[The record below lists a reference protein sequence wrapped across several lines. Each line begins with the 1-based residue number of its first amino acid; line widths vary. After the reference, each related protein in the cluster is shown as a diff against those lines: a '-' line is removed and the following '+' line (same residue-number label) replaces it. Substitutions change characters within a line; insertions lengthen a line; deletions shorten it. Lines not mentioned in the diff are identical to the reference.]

1 MARRRELIQILRG
14 TIGILLFNTLFVV
27 ICILLNPVSVIFSH
41 LLSAIGFA
49 QFLYI
54 IPLLVILSYR
64 SQGGIMKGIWVGA
77 GLTALLN
84 GGYHLF
90 WILKR

>member
-14 TIGILLFNTLFVV
+14 TIGILLFNTLFMV
-27 ICILLNPVSVIFSH
+27 ICILLNPVSVVFSH
-41 LLSAIGFA
+41 LLSAIGFS

-54 IPLLVILSYR
+54 IPLLVFLSYR
-64 SQGGIMKGIWVGA
+64 SQWGIMKGIWVGA
-77 GLTALLN
+77 GVIALLN